1 MRKRIVVV
9 LLIALVAAG
18 ASVWYLLSD
27 DDEHRPLTLYG
38 NVDIREVDLG
48 FRVPG
53 RLAVMHYEEGDR
65 VAAGALL
72 AELDDAPYQH
82 ALHAARARVR
92 IAEARVALYRSG
104 SRPQEIERAEAN
116 VREARAALRNAEQEL
131 ERLRGLDARGLTSES
146 SVDQAEARRDEA
158 AARLR
163 AAEEA
168 LALARAGFR
177 DEEIAAAEAE
187 LELARAEAARLE
199 TELDDTRLE
208 APADGTII
216 TRIREPGSIVAVG
229 APVYTLSLDKPVWIR
244 AYVEEPDLGRIAPGM
259 TAYVET
265 DSSPRRYRARVGFI
279 SPRAEFT
286 PKNVETVD
294 ARADLVYR
302 VRIIVDDDAAGLRQG
317 MPVTVFFDANRAAA
331 SPAEAVRDRSP

>member
-1 MRKRIVVV
+1 MHKRILVVV
-9 LLIALVAAG
+9 LVVLVVSGGAA
-18 ASVWYLLSD
+18 WYLWSD
-27 DDEHRPLTLYG
+27 RGEHGPLTLYG

-48 FRVPG
+48 FRVAG
-53 RLAVMHYEEGDR
+53 RLRAMHREEGDR
-65 VAAGALL
+65 VAAGDLL
-72 AELDDAPYQH
+72 AELDDEPYRQS
-82 ALHAARARVR
+82 LRAARAQVG

-116 VREARAALRNAEQEL
+116 AREARAALRNAEQEL
-131 ERLRGLDARGLTSES
+131 ERVRGLDARGLTSQS

-168 LALARAGFR
+168 LALAQEGFR

-199 TELDDTRLE
+199 TELEDTRLT

-216 TRIREPGSIVAVG
+216 TRIREPGSILAAG
-229 APVYTLSLDKPVWIR
+229 APVYTLSLDEPVWIR

-259 TAYVET
+259 TAYVVT
-265 DSSPRRYRARVGFI
+265 DGSPRRYRARVGFI

-302 VRIIVDDDAAGLRQG
+302 VRIIVEDDPTGLRQG
-317 MPVTVFFDANRAAA
+317 MPVTVVFDADGVPAPAA
-331 SPAEAVRDRSP
+331 ETRDRDE

>member
-1 MRKRIVVV
+1 MQKHIPIV
-9 LLIALVAAG
+9 LLVLAALGGG
-18 ASVWYLLSD
+18 AWYLYSD
-27 DDEHRPLTLYG
+27 RGESGPLTLHG

-53 RLAVMHYEEGDR
+53 RLAAMHHEEGDR
-65 VAAGALL
+65 VSAGELL
-72 AELDDAPYQH
+72 AELDDEPYAQ
-82 ALHAARARVR
+82 ALRAALAEVR

-131 ERLRGLDARGLTSES
+131 VRQRGLDERGLTSES
-146 SVDQAEARRDEA
+146 NVDLAETRRDEA

-177 DEEIAAAEAE
+177 DEEVAAAEAE
-187 LELARAEAARLE
+187 LELARAEADRRR
-199 TELDDTRLE
+199 TELDDTRLT

-216 TRIREPGSIVAVG
+216 TRIREPGSILAAG
-229 APVYTLSLDKPVWIR
+229 APVYTLSLDEPVWIR
-244 AYVEEPDLGRIAPGM
+244 AYIEEPDLGKIAPGT

-286 PKNVETVD
+286 PKNVETAD

-302 VRIIVDDDAAGLRQG
+302 VRIIVDEADSGLRQG
-317 MPVTVFFDANRAAA
+317 MPVTVVFDGLDAR
-331 SPAEAVRDRSP
+331 E

>member
-1 MRKRIVVV
+1 MQKHIPIV
-9 LLIALVAAG
+9 LLVLAALGGG
-18 ASVWYLLSD
+18 AWYLYSD
-27 DDEHRPLTLYG
+27 RGESGPLTLYG

-53 RLAVMHYEEGDR
+53 RLRAMHLEEGER
-65 VAAGALL
+65 VSAGDLL
-72 AELDDAPYQH
+72 AELDDEPYAQ
-82 ALHAARARVR
+82 ALRAA
-92 IAEARVALYRSG
+92 IAQVEIADARVALYRSG

-131 ERLRGLDARGLTSES
+131 ARQRGLDERGLTSES
-146 SVDQAEARRDEA
+146 NVDLAETRRDEA

-177 DEEIAAAEAE
+177 DEEVAAAEAE
-187 LELARAEAARLE
+187 LELARAEADRRR
-199 TELDDTRLE
+199 TELDDTRLT

-216 TRIREPGSIVAVG
+216 TRIREPGSILAAG
-229 APVYTLSLDKPVWIR
+229 APVYTLSLDEPVWIR
-244 AYVEEPDLGRIAPGM
+244 AYIEEPDLGKIAPGT

-286 PKNVETVD
+286 PKNVETAD

-302 VRIIVDDDAAGLRQG
+302 VRIIVDEADSGLRQG
-317 MPVTVFFDANRAAA
+317 MPVTVVFDGLDAR
-331 SPAEAVRDRSP
+331 E